1 MESMNRLLGA
11 LVTIALIFGIR
22 YYNKQS
28 AAKEVKTKL
37 VSLCS
42 GDPDCVA
49 SVEANFD
56 ACFED
61 AYSIASRKEDAQKV
75 AQSLVRC
82 LNSKSGE
89 EYFVASKK

>member
-1 MESMNRLLGA
+1 MNRLLGA

-22 YYNKQS
+22 HYNKHS

-37 VSLCS
+37 VSLCA
-42 GDPDCVA
+42 GDAECIA

-61 AYSIASRKEDAQKV
+61 AFSIASRREDAQRV
-75 AQSLVRC
+75 AQSLVSC
-82 LNSKSGE
+82 LNKRSGE
-89 EYFVASKK
+89 EYFVASRK